1 MKTLLRLPL
10 VLLGVAVLSPVVLG
24 VAAAVILAAMIRE

>member
-1 MKTLLRLPL
+1 VKTLLMLPL

-24 VAAAVILAAMIRE
+24 VASAVILAAMIRE

>member
-1 MKTLLRLPL
+1 MKTLLILPL